1 MKGYGKR
8 APGQYRFGAG
18 LELHVGKTGVSSW
31 KLRTRSDGKDTTVNI
46 GSANAH
52 HNERWARACIADII
66 AGKAVES
73 GTLGSAL
80 EDWAESKLITK
91 RWSDRHYTKT
101 LERIKKH
108 CSDLWDLQTTDL
120 TRPLIVQRLE
130 KIPDIDTAGRIYS
143 WIRECLETQVDRG
156 SLKFCVLGR
165 KPETLTLPKSAKNRH
180 KSLEGDYDE
189 LRELF
194 RAIKLSDATRSVRL
208 AGQVSILSGL
218 RLGEVVILRADYV
231 KDDRVIIPRELMKV
245 KDHWRKDYQLP
256 IPGELGETIRA
267 AVESAREGWLFHG
280 VRSRAPVTLEAVEKQ
295 FRQLSQGRH
304 VPHGSR
310 RSLRTFAVEELKV
323 RDQVADSLLDHATA
337 GGTAAH
343 YEAAQYFDERASVL
357 AAWGNLLS
365 HQHQLL

>member
-1 MKGYGKR
+1 MKGYGKK
-8 APGQYRFGAG
+8 APGKYSFGSG

-31 KLRTRSDGKDTTVNI
+31 KLRTRSDDKDTTVNI

-52 HNERWARACIADII
+52 HNERWARSRMTDIENGSAI
-66 AGKAVES
+66 EAGS
-73 GTLGSAL
+73 LGSAL

-101 LERIKKH
+101 LERMRKH
-108 CSDLWDLQTTDL
+108 CSGLWDLQMANL
-120 TRPLIVQRLE
+120 TRPVVVQELE
-130 KIPDIDTAGRIYS
+130 KIPDIDTAGRVYS

-165 KPETLTLPKSAKNRH
+165 KPETLTLPKSQKNRH
-180 KSLEGDYDE
+180 KSLEDDYDQ

-194 RAIKLSDATRSVRL
+194 RAIRLSDATRSVRL

-218 RLGEVVILRADYV
+218 RLGEVVILRTDYV
-231 KDDRVIIPRELMKV
+231 KEDRIIIPRELMKV

-256 IPGELGETIRA
+256 IPGELGSLIDA
-267 AVESAREGWLFHG
+267 AVESAHEGWLFHG
-280 VRSRAPVTLEAVEKQ
+280 VRSRAPITLEAVEKQ

-323 RDQVADSLLDHATA
+323 RDPVADSLLDHATA
-337 GGTAAH
+337 DGTAAH
-343 YEAAQYFDERASVL
+343 YEAAQYFDERASAL

-365 HQHQLL
+365 H